1 MPEARGSLSAWIHPG
16 ALREALPT
24 PSFSAS
30 LPSILSPTPCLWQRQ
45 DPARGSSW
53 TLQQL
58 GMMILE
64 LFLTAS
70 LLHAGKSSP
79 EQSTAKR
86 NLFRASSFAPETK
99 SPLADSAAQSL
110 LLHSRPVRMMVSV
123 LSRTWSLARTEGT
136 EPFLLLLLLSGGRA
150 WLVRPQGRESL
161 PFPSWEQETRGVWSR
176 NPVGREKEGGAR
188 RVLAPG
194 KAPDVARAE
203 QGCQWGTAGLQ
214 PGLGLPR
221 SRALSLPVLHGP
233 RPGKLHH

>member
-86 NLFRASSFAPETK
+86 NLFRASSFAPEMK

-123 LSRTWSLARTEGT
+123 LSRTWSLARTGGT
-136 EPFLLLLLLSGGRA
+136 ELFLLLLLLSGGRA

-176 NPVGREKEGGAR
+176 NPVGREKEGEPAGFWLR
-188 RVLAPG
+188 GRLRMWP
-194 KAPDVARAE
+194 E
-203 QGCQWGTAGLQ
+203 QSRGGRGGLQ